1 MKEKNKSVK
10 NIIEEIWH
18 WICFA
23 LVVASV
29 IYIVFKITI
38 NHIKRKHI
46 ENDPVVTEAV
56 ITEIGQGAR
65 YVGARI
71 YYDYYVGDSLCH
83 GNAVPGNKKVK
94 QMKVGQTIKITY
106 EKAHPSNSMYERC
119 VSQ

>member
-1 MKEKNKSVK
+1 MKKSVK

-18 WICFA
+18 WICLA
-23 LVVASV
+23 LVVVSV

-56 ITEIGQGAR
+56 ITEIGQASR
-65 YVGARI
+65 HVGARI
-71 YYDYYVGDSLCH
+71 YYDYYAGDSLYH
-83 GNAVPGNKKVK
+83 GNAVPGTKKVK
-94 QMKVGQTIKITY
+94 QMKVGQTIIITY

>member
-18 WICFA
+18 WICFD

-38 NHIKRKHI
+38 NH
-46 ENDPVVTEAV
+46 
-56 ITEIGQGAR
+56 
-65 YVGARI
+65 
-71 YYDYYVGDSLCH
+71 
-83 GNAVPGNKKVK
+83 
-94 QMKVGQTIKITY
+94 MKVGQTIKITY